1 MMTNLNNNISYISS
15 GRNPYHLSVGVV
27 LLNDKKETLALKRKG
42 GDYTLPYG
50 SIEEDANIVDTV
62 FRELREETGYTGN
75 IVSYI
80 GSKHTYFYRDGSEVE
95 KTTIYHLLINPT
107 ETGLRDT
114 SDPEAESELVWLGL
128 EELKNLLPASDIE
141 IIERAL
147 KLVE

>member
-1 MMTNLNNNISYISS
+1 MTNLNNNISYISS
-15 GRNPYHLSVGVV
+15 GRNPYHLSVGAV
-27 LLNDKKETLALKRKG
+27 LLNDKKETLTLKRKG

-50 SIEEDANIVDTV
+50 SIEEDANIIDTV

-80 GSKHTYFYRDGSEVE
+80 GSKHTYFDRDGSVVE

-107 ETGLRDT
+107 ETGLRDA
-114 SDPEAESELVWLGL
+114 SDPEADSELVWLGL
-128 EELKNLLPASDIE
+128 EEIKNLLPAPDIE